1 MLDSTLLIVVSDHG
15 EGLGEHDLFD
25 HGESLYR
32 TEIGVPL
39 LVVPPAH
46 GEHPIVVEQTVSLRN
61 LPATIVDLAGL
72 SEDSP
77 FPGKSLAHLWRDD
90 PPQSAADVLNR
101 LAGFREGEPPGE
113 PISQAARPEPRPPR
127 ITKAHL
133 GDDVI
138 SELTSPNP
146 ANPNRGR
153 SPGARGPLISLA
165 EDDFVYIRNQADG
178 TEELFNERD
187 DPRELSNLIIFP
199 SMQPVLERFRDRLKQ
214 FKAKPADAVP

>member
-1 MLDSTLLIVVSDHG
+1 MGDLRARRVLDRTLLIVVSDHG

-46 GEHPIVVEQTVSLRN
+46 GQHPIVVEQTVSLRN
-61 LPATIVDLAGL
+61 LPATIVDLVGL
-72 SEDSP
+72 SGNSP
-77 FPGKSLAHLWRDD
+77 FPGKSLARLWRGD
-90 PPQSAADVLNR
+90 PPQAATGLD
-101 LAGFREGEPPGE
+101 
-113 PISQAARPEPRPPR
+113 
-127 ITKAHL
+127 

-138 SELTSPNP
+138 SELPTPNP

-153 SPGARGPLISLA
+153 SPAARGPLISLA
-165 EDDFVYIRNQADG
+165 AGDFVYIRNQADG

-187 DPRELSNLIIFP
+187 DPRELSNRTSFQ
-199 SMQPVLERFRDRLKQ
+199 SMQPVLKRLRDHLKQ
-214 FKAKPADAVP
+214 FEAKIADAVR